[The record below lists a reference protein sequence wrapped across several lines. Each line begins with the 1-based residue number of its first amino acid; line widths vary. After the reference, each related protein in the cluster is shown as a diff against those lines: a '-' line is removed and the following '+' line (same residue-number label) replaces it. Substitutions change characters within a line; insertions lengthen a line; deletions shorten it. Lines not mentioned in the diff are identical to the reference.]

1 MKKTLAK
8 LFIFFALLVSSG
20 LAWGAGPPVLA
31 THALAGS
38 SRGELQTA
46 LNFTMNVVNLGEAPL
61 PALTLVL
68 VPVLP
73 LAPDRT
79 TLEVAPLGP
88 HEGVDLPL
96 QVTVP
101 GFLKAEELSRKPLSW
116 EGTYL
121 DSQGAK
127 VEFHITSYPG
137 GVR

>member
-1 MKKTLAK
+1 MIKTLAK
-8 LFIFFALLVSSG
+8 LFIFFALLVPSG
-20 LAWGAGPPVLA
+20 LAWGAGPPVLM

-38 SRGELQTA
+38 SKGQLQTT

-61 PALTLVL
+61 SALTLAL

-73 LAPDRT
+73 LGPEPT
-79 TLEVAPLGP
+79 TLEVGPLGP

-101 GFLKAEELSRKPLSW
+101 GFIKAEELTHKPLSW
-116 EGTYL
+116 TGTYL
-121 DSQGAK
+121 DAQGAP

>member
-1 MKKTLAK
+1 MKMTLAK
-8 LFIFFALLVSSG
+8 LFIFSALLVSSG
-20 LAWGAGPPVLA
+20 LAWGAGPPVLV

-38 SRGELQTA
+38 SKGQILTT

-61 PALTLVL
+61 SALTLVL

-96 QVTVP
+96 QVTMP

-116 EGTYL
+116 TGTYL
-121 DSQGAK
+121 DAQGAQ
-127 VEFHITSYPG
+127 VDFHITSFPG